1 MSGRSGIRAG
11 RPTGIQKGVAK
22 MKTGWRKKLAM
33 AGLAGA
39 IAMGSSAVH
48 AEGLMDQ
55 ATGDGLNVAFYNFK
69 PYAYTDESGV
79 LTGTDVDTLKAVLE
93 RLGGGIAD
101 AKAIEWGA
109 LIPGVKSERFDVVAA
124 GMFVTPKRCA
134 EVRFSEPTFGIQQ
147 SLIVMKG
154 NPHGVTDYDS
164 IAEMGLTVAVIS
176 GAAQATYARDSGV
189 EEANIM
195 QIPDNPTAIAALR
208 ADRAQVYALSVP
220 GSREVVNGVPEQ
232 DLEMVPA
239 FNMVAGKVA
248 MPHGAFAFRK
258 GDGDFVDAFNEE
270 LTAFVGSPEHLA
282 IFEKHGMMA
291 DELPSQSTSELCEG

>member
-1 MSGRSGIRAG
+1 
-11 RPTGIQKGVAK
+11 
-22 MKTGWRKKLAM
+22 MKTGWRKKLAA
-33 AGLAGA
+33 AGLAGVIA
-39 IAMGSSAVH
+39 IGSSAAH

-55 ATGDGLNVAFYNFK
+55 AMGDGLNVAFYNFK
-69 PYAYTDESGV
+69 PYAYTDDSGV

-154 NPHGVTDYDS
+154 NPHGVSDYDS

-176 GAAQATYARDSGV
+176 GLPRQPMPGTR
-189 EEANIM
+189 
-195 QIPDNPTAIAALR
+195 ALR
-208 ADRAQVYALSVP
+208 KPTSCRFPTTRPPSP
-220 GSREVVNGVPEQ
+220 PCGPTGHRSMHFRFPE
-232 DLEMVPA
+232 A
-239 FNMVAGKVA
+239 AKW
-248 MPHGAFAFRK
+248 
-258 GDGDFVDAFNEE
+258 
-270 LTAFVGSPEHLA
+270 
-282 IFEKHGMMA
+282 
-291 DELPSQSTSELCEG
+291 